1 MPERTYRTYRD
12 LVVWRKGIDLTH
24 LVYNQTKSLPHM
36 EQYGLTSQMRRAAVS
51 IPANIAE
58 GAARGSQKEFL
69 RFLYIA
75 RGSLCEL
82 ETLTVDA
89 HNTGDLTADARDEMR
104 AMIDTESA
112 LLNGLIKAIRKKAT
126 S

>member
-1 MPERTYRTYRD
+1 
-12 LVVWRKGIDLTH
+12 
-24 LVYNQTKSLPHM
+24 M